1 MGKELAMVVLMVLW
15 LLIGAMFGFMAA
27 ESAMF
32 DDTHSKAVKAG
43 YFTHKEQL
51 YIVRPAKVVEE

>member
-32 DDTHSKAVKAG
+32 DDTHSKAVALG
-43 YFTHKEQL
+43 HFTHAGKL
-51 YIVRPAKVVEE
+51 YIIRPAKVVEE